1 LQPVRN
7 RVSPSWNK
15 LIRKIQSLRLDFF
28 VFSVFISQLLTH
40 LKDFNAMYVKRHLSP
55 LIVYYYSW
63 RMVLFSLFTGSTA
76 ILLYDYFG
84 WKWVAIPWLPVSLVG
99 TATAFFVGF
108 KNNQSYDRGWEAR
121 RIWGTITNHSRSFSA
136 ALRAFANE
144 PETGSA
150 EVRVIVFRHI
160 AWLYA
165 LKSAM
170 AQRTP
175 WEHKDRASQR
185 QRSALHSTQT
195 PCDIEIEKHLDKLEL
210 SALKN
215 KKNMCTQ
222 LLDRQSQHISELRK
236 SGRIDAFQHV
246 ALQDLISK
254 LYDEQ
259 GKSERIKNTPFP
271 RQYAT
276 TSNLFIF
283 IFMTLL
289 PFGLLPQFVDLGEKY
304 LFLLIPF
311 NLIVSWVFLFMEYVG
326 DISENPFEGL
336 LNDTPVGTIVRN
348 IEIDLK
354 DMLGDEELPERL
366 QPLYG
371 ALF

>member
-1 LQPVRN
+1 
-7 RVSPSWNK
+7 
-15 LIRKIQSLRLDFF
+15 
-28 VFSVFISQLLTH
+28 
-40 LKDFNAMYVKRHLSP
+40 MYIKRYLSP

-63 RMVLFSLFTGSTA
+63 RMVLFSLVTGSLA
-76 ILLYDYFG
+76 IFVYDYLG
-84 WKWVAIPWLPVSLVG
+84 WRWVAIPWLPVSLVG

-108 KNNQSYDRGWEAR
+108 KNNQSYDRSWEAR
-121 RIWGTITNHSRSFSA
+121 KIWGSITNHSRSFSA
-136 ALRAFANE
+136 AVRAFASDTGGTGT
-144 PETGSA
+144 ETAGQ
-150 EVRVIVFRHI
+150 VRVVIFRHI

-165 LKSAM
+165 LRNAM
-170 AQRTP
+170 AQRTN
-175 WEHKDRASQR
+175 WEHKDRASRR
-185 QRSALHSTQT
+185 QREAFHMDQVI
-195 PCDIEIEKHLDKLEL
+195 CDAEIARHLPENEL
-210 SALKN
+210 AEVRTKSN
-215 KKNMCTQ
+215 VPVQ
-222 LLDRQSQHISELRK
+222 ILDRQAQHLSMLRK

-283 IFMTLL
+283 VFMTLL

-304 LFLLIPF
+304 MFLLIPF
-311 NLIVSWVFLFMEYVG
+311 NLIVSWVFMFMEYVG

-354 DMLGDEELPERL
+354 DMLGEEEIPEKL
-366 QPLYG
+366 KPYFG